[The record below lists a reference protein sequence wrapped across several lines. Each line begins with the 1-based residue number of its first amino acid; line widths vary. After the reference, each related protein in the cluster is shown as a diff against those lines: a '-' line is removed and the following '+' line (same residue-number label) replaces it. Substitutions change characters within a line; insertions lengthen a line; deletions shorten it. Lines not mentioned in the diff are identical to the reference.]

1 MQKEYLIKSLRKKG
15 FSKNIVDAFE
25 KIDRKKFL
33 PECEKAS
40 AYEDTPLPIGYEQT
54 ISQPYT
60 IAFMLSHL
68 ELKNKQKILE
78 VGSGSGYVLELINHI
93 SKDSKI
99 FGIER
104 IKELVE
110 SSRGKLNPYK
120 NIKIIH
126 GNGSKGLE
134 DEAPF
139 DRILVSACSEEIPEK
154 LVNQLKLKGILVASV
169 KNSIIVLKR
178 KNLENKIKE
187 YPGFRFVPLI
197 ED

>member
-15 FSKNIVDAFE
+15 FSENIVDAFE
-25 KIDRKKFL
+25 KIDREKFV
-33 PECEKAS
+33 PEYEKAS
-40 AYEDTPLPIGYEQT
+40 AYEDNPLPIGYEQT

-60 IAFMLSHL
+60 ISFMLSHL
-68 ELKNKQKILE
+68 KLKNRQKILE

-93 SKDSKI
+93 SKNSKI

-104 IKELVE
+104 IKELVK
-110 SSRGKLNPYK
+110 SSREKLNNYK

-126 GNGSKGLE
+126 RDGSKGLE
-134 DEAPF
+134 DESPF
-139 DRILVSACSEEIPEK
+139 DRILVSACSKDIPEK
-154 LVNQLKLKGILVASV
+154 LVNQLKLNGILVASV
-169 KNSIIVLKR
+169 KNSIIVLQR

-187 YPGFRFVPLI
+187 YHGFRFVPLI